1 MVSGRVVLFE
11 SVSNAGIESFLAR
24 SISVVVSI
32 FFVSLLSQATNKVD
46 ASKISANQRSGCSV
60 LQNCFIDLVLIV
72 L

>member
-1 MVSGRVVLFE
+1 
-11 SVSNAGIESFLAR
+11 
-24 SISVVVSI
+24 
-32 FFVSLLSQATNKVD
+32 LLSQATNKVD